1 MAALKFS
8 WCCVNWLL
16 LLVLMALDA
25 EAILRPTGK
34 ETDAV
39 QQRLTP
45 VFIYLFFKYLFID
58 FSSID

>member
-1 MAALKFS
+1 
-8 WCCVNWLL
+8 
-16 LLVLMALDA
+16 MALDA